1 MANKR
6 GWWKLSITNS
16 DDYEHMALSGCDR
29 EHIGKC
35 IKEGYTE
42 GEIVKDES
50 EDEEVK

>member
-6 GWWKLSITNS
+6 GWWKLSITNV
-16 DDYEHMALSGCDR
+16 DDDEHMGLSDCDR
-29 EHIGKC
+29 EHIGRC
-35 IKEGYTE
+35 IIKGYTE